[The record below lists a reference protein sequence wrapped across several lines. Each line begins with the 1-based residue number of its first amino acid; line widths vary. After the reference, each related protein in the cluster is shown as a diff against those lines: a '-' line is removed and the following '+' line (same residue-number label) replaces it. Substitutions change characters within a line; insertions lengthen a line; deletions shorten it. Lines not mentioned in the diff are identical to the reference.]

1 MPVHCEFTQIVGDD
15 PVVIGDSKPVWEA
28 NFDTEGRKSSGSAFL
43 VFNVR
48 GLALAD
54 ADVKVKVNN
63 QLVGKIFRHGS
74 FGACAQSGNA
84 EYWHTQM
91 ITLSGSMLKDG
102 ANEIQIEA
110 IGVVGEKKA
119 ASRDDFELKD
129 LMCFFHQAA

>member
-63 QLVGKIFRHGS
+63 QVVGKIFRHGS
-74 FGACAQSGNA
+74 FGASTQSGNA

-91 ITLSGSMLKDG
+91 IALSGSTLKDG

-110 IGVVGEKKA
+110 VGAEGEKEA